1 MRALAVNC
9 LCSPENKLSLHCPF
23 AAIPVLRPGALA
35 SSSKNNALRAQKPG
49 CAESHVSLTRM
60 SMNESMNLKHKSTA
74 ACNLGVQPCFSMSV
88 ANGVLALRMG
98 YHEMVED
105 VGDGI
110 RKLAFSDGNS
120 DNSPRLEKPAHSK
133 SVFNVFFLI

>member
-1 MRALAVNC
+1 
-9 LCSPENKLSLHCPF
+9 
-23 AAIPVLRPGALA
+23 
-35 SSSKNNALRAQKPG
+35 
-49 CAESHVSLTRM
+49 
-60 SMNESMNLKHKSTA
+60 
-74 ACNLGVQPCFSMSV
+74 MSV
-88 ANGVLALRMG
+88 ANGVFALRMG

-133 SVFNVFFLI
+133 RVFIVLFLI

>member
-74 ACNLGVQPCFSMSV
+74 ACNLV

>member
-1 MRALAVNC
+1 M
-9 LCSPENKLSLHCPF
+9 
-23 AAIPVLRPGALA
+23 I
-35 SSSKNNALRAQKPG
+35 
-49 CAESHVSLTRM
+49 
-60 SMNESMNLKHKSTA
+60 MNVFTNSRHKSDDG
-74 ACNLGVQPCFSMSV
+74 CVQHCFSMSV

-120 DNSPRLEKPAHSK
+120 DNSPRLAKPAHSK
-133 SVFNVFFLI
+133 SVFNVFFLIQFV

>member
-1 MRALAVNC
+1 
-9 LCSPENKLSLHCPF
+9 
-23 AAIPVLRPGALA
+23 
-35 SSSKNNALRAQKPG
+35 
-49 CAESHVSLTRM
+49 
-60 SMNESMNLKHKSTA
+60 
-74 ACNLGVQPCFSMSV
+74 
-88 ANGVLALRMG
+88 MG

-133 SVFNVFFLI
+133 SVFYVFVLRNNRRCSPSMERLEVERFRLAFARARLEETLDTSRRSGKAERILIEAVDVKRVS